1 MRSRSITIALSG
13 YAVGITVVFV
23 VAVVAIRSLDRAAD
37 DRVHAMRNHELR
49 VTFVER
55 LRWRS
60 ELKVAAGRGYV
71 ITGDG
76 AFREKLDQASASF
89 KTLAR
94 DLRNLED
101 DPAAIALLA
110 KASRA
115 AAAYDEAQDR
125 LRPEAGGGSSDIV
138 NRFEREL
145 LPARN
150 ALSQAIDAYVER
162 HRVLLEQAYAALERD
177 RVRARTLALLSIGV
191 GAALAAAMFWA
202 TTIILSRSR
211 RVERDALAR
220 AKAALAARD
229 EMLGVVAHDLRNP
242 LSVISLKAELLRETS
257 TVEKTRRTAETIQQV
272 SQRMEELIRSLL
284 DVAVIEAG
292 RFSVAPVPCDLGEV
306 VRDACGMFEGAAQAK
321 AIALGVHA
329 PTALPVMADRERVVQ
344 VLSNLIGNAVKFTP
358 EGGKVRME
366 VRSDEE
372 GCAVVE
378 VIDTGPGIAPGDLD
392 RLFDRYWKRDRG
404 AVKGTGLGLFIAR
417 GIIEA
422 HGGRIWAASR
432 AGSGATIAFTLP
444 PMRATLASSVDDS
457 SIRPAARATL

>member
-1 MRSRSITIALSG
+1 MRARSITIALSG
-13 YAVGITVVFV
+13 YAVAITVVFV
-23 VAVVAIRSLDRAAD
+23 VAVVAIRSLDRADD

-49 VTFVER
+49 VTFAER

-71 ITGDG
+71 ITGDV

-94 DLRNLED
+94 DLRTLED

-110 KASRA
+110 RASRA

-125 LRPEAGGGSSDIV
+125 LRPEAGRASSDIV

-145 LPARN
+145 LPAQN

-177 RVRARTLALLSIGV
+177 RVRARTLALWSIGV
-191 GAALAAAMFWA
+191 AAALAAALFWA

-211 RVERDALAR
+211 RVERDALAS
-220 AKAALAARD
+220 AEAALAARD

-257 TVEKTRRTAETIQQV
+257 TAEKTRRTAESIQQV

-292 RFSVAPVPCDLGEV
+292 RFSVAPVPCDLAEV

-321 AIALGVHA
+321 AIALAVHA
-329 PTALPVMADRERVVQ
+329 TTTPPVMADRERVSQ

-358 EGGKVRME
+358 EGGRVRIE
-366 VRSDEE
+366 VRPDEE
-372 GCAVVE
+372 ACAVVE

-404 AVKGTGLGLFIAR
+404 AARGTGLGLFIAR
-417 GIIEA
+417 AIIEA
-422 HGGRIWAASR
+422 HGGRIWAESR
-432 AGSGATIAFTLP
+432 AGSGATFAFRLP
-444 PMRATLASSVDDS
+444 RARATTTSSVDDS
-457 SIRPAARATL
+457 STRPTAQATL